1 MPSETDALLAIFGMA
16 AVTYLTRI
24 GGLWLARRMV
34 PSERLSTVLGY
45 IPGAVIVSI
54 VAPNVLARSPSEAIA
69 AGVTVLVSRL
79 SGSLP
84 LAMVAGVA
92 TVWLGRHFGAF

>member
-1 MPSETDALLAIFGMA
+1 MPSEPEALLAIFGMA

-24 GGLWLARRMV
+24 GGLWLARRMA
-34 PSERLSTVLGY
+34 PSERLSSVLGY
-45 IPGAVIVSI
+45 IPGTVIVSI
-54 VAPNVLARSPSEAIA
+54 VAPNVLGRSPSEAVA
-69 AGVTVLVSRL
+69 AGVTVLVSIL

-92 TVWLGRHFGAF
+92 TVWLGRHFGAS